1 MNKYI
6 LINLYNKM
14 LLKNK
19 NKLLIRMTMW
29 VFLKKYYLGQKEP
42 DTKDHILNDFIYL
55 KDKNRQK
62 K

>member
-1 MNKYI
+1 
-6 LINLYNKM
+6 M

-42 DTKDHILNDFIYL
+42 DTKDHILNDFIYM